1 MDCLEKVME
10 KDMGGIYIKKKFIL
24 NCTTVT
30 AKVIIRCN
38 ERRKA
43 FFSTELKQLKHALP
57 MGNNVNVI

>member
-30 AKVIIRCN
+30 AKVIIR
-38 ERRKA
+38 
-43 FFSTELKQLKHALP
+43 
-57 MGNNVNVI
+57 